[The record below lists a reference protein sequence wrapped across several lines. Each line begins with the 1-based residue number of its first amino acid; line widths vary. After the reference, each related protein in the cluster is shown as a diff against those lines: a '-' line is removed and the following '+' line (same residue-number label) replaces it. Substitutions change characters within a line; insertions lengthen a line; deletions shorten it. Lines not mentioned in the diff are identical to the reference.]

1 MKYTEINIHN
11 YRGIRTCLLKNLGL
25 VNVLFGKNNCGKS
38 SVLEA
43 VFLMS
48 GPSNPTMPIIVNN
61 LRNLVSFA
69 EEDIKTDFYGLNTD
83 NGIHITSEG
92 ECKRDVTISMIESH
106 SNQITL
112 DQINQ
117 LNAEHVAKRYGFKV
131 EFIIGEEKKDHH
143 TELIIAEEDG
153 NARAITDKNYKE
165 TLYAEYIPSG
175 YMMLNINDKLSQ
187 VIKSKEENEILEAL
201 RIVEPKI
208 KDIQLLD
215 KKVMVDIGLSS
226 RLPINVLGDG
236 VRKVLA
242 ILLSIHS
249 AKNGVLMID
258 EIDNGLHYS
267 VMKTL
272 WRVILHTCQK
282 QNTQLFV
289 STHSLDMLKALVSV
303 TEEGAADHVSI
314 SSYKLLRK
322 EDDEL
327 ATLRYDKETLAYIIN
342 QEMEVR

>member
-1 MKYTEINIHN
+1 MKYTQINIQN
-11 YRGIRTCLLKNLGL
+11 YRGIRTCILKNLGL

-38 SVLEA
+38 SILEA

-61 LRNLVSFA
+61 LRSLTSFA

-83 NGIHITSEG
+83 NEIHISSDG
-92 ECKRDVTISMIESH
+92 ECKRDVKISMIESH
-106 SNQITL
+106 SKQIAL
-112 DQINQ
+112 DQISQ
-117 LNAEHVAKRYGFKV
+117 MNAELMAKRYGFKV
-131 EFIIGEEKKDHH
+131 EFTIGEENKDHH
-143 TELIIAEEDG
+143 TELIIATEDRK
-153 NARAITDKNYKE
+153 AKAITDNNYKE
-165 TLYAEYIPSG
+165 SLYAEYIPSG
-175 YMMLNINDKLSQ
+175 YMMLNINDKLTQ
-187 VIKSKEENEILEAL
+187 VIKNKEENEILEAL

-215 KKVMVDIGLSS
+215 KKVLVDIGLSN

-258 EIDNGLHYS
+258 EIDNGLHFS
-267 VMKTL
+267 IMKTL
-272 WRVILHTCQK
+272 WKVILHTCKK

-289 STHSLDMLKALVSV
+289 STHSLDLLKALVSV
-303 TEEGAADHVSI
+303 TEEGTAEQVSV

-327 ATLRYDKETLAYIIN
+327 VPLRYDEETLAYTIN

>member
-1 MKYTEINIHN
+1 
-11 YRGIRTCLLKNLGL
+11 
-25 VNVLFGKNNCGKS
+25 
-38 SVLEA
+38 
-43 VFLMS
+43 
-48 GPSNPTMPIIVNN
+48 
-61 LRNLVSFA
+61 
-69 EEDIKTDFYGLNTD
+69 
-83 NGIHITSEG
+83 
-92 ECKRDVTISMIESH
+92 MIESH
-106 SNQITL
+106 SKQITL

-117 LNAEHVAKRYGFKV
+117 MNAGHVAKRYGVKV
-131 EFIIGEEKKDHH
+131 EFTIGEEKKDHH
-143 TELIIAEEDG
+143 TELIIAAEDS

-175 YMMLNINDKLSQ
+175 YMMHNINDKLTQ
-187 VIKSKEENEILEAL
+187 VIKNKEENEVLEAL

-215 KKVMVDIGLSS
+215 KKVMVDIGLSN

-303 TEEGAADHVSI
+303 TAEGATDQISV

-327 ATLRYDKETLAYIIN
+327 VTLCYDKETLAYTIN
-342 QEMEVR
+342 QEMEVRWKQEYLLKPANILLRSMYLLIFF